1 MKSCPSCGK
10 EIEEEAPFCKFC
22 NYALSHV
29 PAAGQPNQPQTSRK
43 AVASLILGFL
53 SFLFPAA
60 ILAVVFGHLSRSEI
74 KRNAGRLK
82 GKGMALTGL
91 ILGYSGLAILALLI
105 VIPSVVPVRPGIK
118 PTPVGCLR
126 TINTAEIT
134 FAATYSKGYSSSL
147 AELRSPPPGKE
158 PSAEAAGLIDEALAS
173 GSEAA
178 YRFVYTPGKKD
189 SDGRVTT
196 YTIQANP
203 VTPGTT
209 GTKFYFTEKSG
220 IVREDSDR
228 PATAKS
234 PPIH

>member
-43 AVASLILGFL
+43 AVASLIL
-53 SFLFPAA
+53 SPTRTTVRPA
-60 ILAVVFGHLSRSEI
+60 
-74 KRNAGRLK
+74 RNAGRLK

-209 GTKFYFTEKSG
+209 GTKFYFTDESG